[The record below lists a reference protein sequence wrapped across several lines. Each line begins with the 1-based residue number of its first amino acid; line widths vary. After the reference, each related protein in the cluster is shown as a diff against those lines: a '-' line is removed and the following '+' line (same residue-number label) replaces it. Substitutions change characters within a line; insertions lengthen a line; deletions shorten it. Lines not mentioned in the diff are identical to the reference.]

1 MTKSDKS
8 LESLCSKENNEKKI
22 QNKRKKTTNK
32 NKTKKTNKRKQKNKQ
47 KTLFYLFLSSLSYTT
62 FSFSSRSS
70 FGLWLFLQIYPLSQH
85 LHKSVQLRFALRH
98 WHLLLEHLSFAQ
110 PHFTSWITASGAGGK
125 VVITGSHLLSSNF
138 QPKLSGDGSWGRGTM
153 SLFQTIA

>member
-8 LESLCSKENNEKKI
+8 LESLCSKKNKEK
-22 QNKRKKTTNK
+22 Q
-32 NKTKKTNKRKQKNKQ
+32 NKTKEKKQKQNKKKPKENK

-70 FGLWLFLQIYPLSQH
+70 FGLWLFLKIYPLSQH

-98 WHLLLEHLSFAQ
+98 WHLLVGHLFFAQ
-110 PHFTSWITASGAGGK
+110 PQLAA
-125 VVITGSHLLSSNF
+125 
-138 QPKLSGDGSWGRGTM
+138 D
-153 SLFQTIA
+153 